1 MRPLFP
7 PWSNTVIRL
16 VLIVLQG
23 GAAGGLL
30 LLLLYKRTPLATLQH
45 EPVTQPIEFDHRH
58 HVADD
63 GIDCRYCHNTVET
76 SSSAGYPA
84 TSVCMNCH
92 AQIWNQSPYLDLVR
106 KAYFSGQPIVWKKVH
121 QLPDFVFF
129 NHSIHVAKGVGCVTC
144 HGRVDQMPE
153 IRQGPTMQMGWC
165 LECHRNPSP
174 NLRPKEFM
182 TTMIDT
188 AEGREKYGWPVIP
201 GVGSDSG
208 ANTAQNPQNMSDVHS
223 RTSCTTCHR

>member
-1 MRPLFP
+1 LA
-7 PWSNTVIRL
+7 
-16 VLIVLQG
+16 G
-23 GAAGGLL
+23 GAGGGILT
-30 LLLLYKRTPLATLQH
+30 LLLYKRTPLATLQH

-106 KAYFSGQPIVWKKVH
+106 KAYFSGEAIPWKKVH
-121 QLPDFVFF
+121 RLPDFVYF

-153 IRQGPTMQMGWC
+153 IRQGPNMQMSWC
-165 LECHRNPSP
+165 LDCHRTPGP
-174 NLRPKEFM
+174 NIRPREF
-182 TTMIDT
+182 IT
-188 AEGREKYGWPVIP
+188 AMVDPAP
-201 GVGSDSG
+201 GQGTFETHSTESG
-208 ANTAQNPQNMSDVHS
+208 ANTAQSPTTMNDIHS